1 MWNKLLPF
9 VLFFVSSACGQEP
22 SSQKVEALARAI
34 AKAEGCYVKGTIPN
48 RYHNCGDLKAV
59 REWKYPGQ
67 VGVGKGGH
75 IRFKNDAAG
84 WDALTH
90 QINKIIAGDSH
101 YTVNMNL
108 REIGKK
114 YAGNWRVWS
123 KNVAHNLG
131 VTPETDLWEILD
143 VPPIL
148 GYTTTMCIA
157 KEM

>member
-1 MWNKLLPF
+1 M
-9 VLFFVSSACGQEP
+9 
-22 SSQKVEALARAI
+22 LARFLLALLLTTTCFAQDRVQTLAKAI

-59 REWKYPGQ
+59 RGYRFPGQ

-75 IRFKNDAAG
+75 VRFKNDAAG
-84 WDALTH
+84 WAALTH
-90 QINKIIAGDSH
+90 QIDKIIAGDSR

-108 REIGKK
+108 KEISKK

-123 KNVAHNLG
+123 KNVAHSLG
-131 VTPETDLWEILD
+131 VTPSTDLWEILD

-148 GYTTTMCIA
+148 EA
-157 KEM
+157 R